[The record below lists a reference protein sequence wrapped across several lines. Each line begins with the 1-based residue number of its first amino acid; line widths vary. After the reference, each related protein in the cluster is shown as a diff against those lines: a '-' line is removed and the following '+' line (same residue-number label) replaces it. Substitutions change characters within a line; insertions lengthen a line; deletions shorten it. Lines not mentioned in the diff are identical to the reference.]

1 VVETDLD
8 SSIGFRRKPS
18 SVGRNFGEDTGFS
31 VAGAGSEGDDTDDVV
46 VTAVALADEGSAGVT
61 HAGGP
66 PVRLTESDD
75 VVGKASVL
83 TEELV
88 GTPDSAGDLLETIGE
103 GLGVTSDQ
111 SPSGEDA
118 VLVSTVVFASG
129 RHASGSSV
137 GAAEADGVGELKEGD
152 IVVELLRS
160 VVALV
165 DMDFGNGKVFLSAIS
180 SLQVPFSNT
189 DGVRAGVLGLS
200 EAVSSAEDVL
210 VSDEGATADVTV
222 ATKAE
227 GDLPG
232 ELAVAGIHAV
242 DDTAATAL
250 HTALLNSS
258 GGGDQSKDQSKD
270 LHVEVCFRT

>member
-18 SVGRNFGEDTGFS
+18 SVGGNFGEDTGFS

-46 VTAVALADEGSAGVT
+46 VAAVALADEGSAGVT

-66 PVRLTESDD
+66 LVRLTESDD
-75 VVGKASVL
+75 VVGKAPVIL
-83 TEELV
+83 TGELA

-189 DGVRAGVLGLS
+189 DGVSAGVLGLS

-210 VSDEGATADVTV
+210 VSDEGTAANVTV
-222 ATKAE
+222 SSEAK

-232 ELAVAGIHAV
+232 ELAVASVDAV
-242 DDTAATAL
+242 DDTASAAFL
-250 HTALLNSS
+250 AALLVGRS
-258 GGGDQSKDQSKD
+258 GGDQHQEQANG
-270 LHVEVCFRT
+270 LHFDF